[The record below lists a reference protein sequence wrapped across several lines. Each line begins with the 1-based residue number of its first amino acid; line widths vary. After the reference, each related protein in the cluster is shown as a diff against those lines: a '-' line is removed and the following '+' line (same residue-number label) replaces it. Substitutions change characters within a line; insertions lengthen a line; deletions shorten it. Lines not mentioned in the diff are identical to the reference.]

1 MINKILVFW
10 WIALAAIL
18 IIENM
23 VIPNTAYFFIDN
35 NSSSWFVAFA
45 STVIWIWIW
54 IWLTWMY
61 REWWK
66 SKIDE
71 DHLDF

>member
-1 MINKILVFW
+1 MINKILVIW

-35 NSSSWFVAFA
+35 SSSAWFVAFA
-45 STVIWIWIW
+45 STVIWVAIWY
-54 IWLTWMY
+54 WLAWLVRWNNNY
-61 REWWK
+61 DDDK
-66 SKIDE
+66 DN
-71 DHLDF
+71 LDF

>member
-1 MINKILVFW
+1 MFNKILVIW

-35 NSSSWFVAFA
+35 SSSSWFVAFA
-45 STVIWIWIW
+45 STIIWIAIWYWIA
-54 IWLTWMY
+54 WLL
-61 REWWK
+61 RK
-66 SKIDE
+66 DGIE
-71 DHLDF
+71 DDDRLDF

>member
-1 MINKILVFW
+1 MFNKILVIW

-35 NSSSWFVAFA
+35 SSSSWFVAFA
-45 STVIWIWIW
+45 STIIWIAIWYWIAG
-54 IWLTWMY
+54 LT
-61 REWWK
+61 RK
-66 SKIDE
+66 DGID
-71 DHLDF
+71 DDDRLDF